1 MTHLERNAEMHTFTH
16 PVMNAVRRSAAGA
29 AAAGLVLAMSA
40 APASAHTALTSAD
53 PEEDST
59 VKAPSQ
65 IVLTYSEPVRL
76 PRVIVTDASEKQVQ
90 SGEPRAVDNKVT
102 QRLGGTLPNG
112 EYTVAWR
119 VVSADGHPVQDAY
132 TFTVEGSPAKALGD
146 AAGDSPGAG
155 AQPPAGSPESSPAN
169 ATSAEDSGTSSGW
182 LWIGLIGLVI
192 AGAAGAVA
200 WLRRSAAPKS

>member
-1 MTHLERNAEMHTFTH
+1 MRTFTR
-16 PVMNAVRRSAAGA
+16 PVMNALRRIAAGTA
-29 AAAGLVLAMSA
+29 AVGMVLAMSA
-40 APASAHTALTSAD
+40 SPASAHTALTSAD
-53 PEEDST
+53 PEADST

-76 PRVIVTDASEKQVQ
+76 PRVLVTDASDKQVQ

-102 QRLGGTLPNG
+102 QPLGGTLPNG

-119 VVSADGHPVQDAY
+119 VVSADGHPVQESY
-132 TFTVEGSPAKALGD
+132 TFTVKGSPAGAPAD
-146 AAGDSPGAG
+146 APAGSPSAA
-155 AQPPAGSPESSPAN
+155 AQPPAASPESSPAN

-200 WLRRSAAPKS
+200 WFRRSPAPKG